1 MGGLVDELLEGE
13 RENNERN
20 EKLSIHPLF
29 KDVSGGDDCGYRRT
43 ENNILNL
50 SNGDAL
56 VEFGGS
62 DLYQVPSAMLS
73 KTIVPEIQNIIAS
86 VHLKC
91 ELDLRLIAIS
101 ARNAE
106 YNPKKV
112 NAVVM
117 RLREPKCTGLLFRSG
132 RLMITGARLEDDA
145 RLGGKKMAKICQKSG
160 FPKVKFTNFK
170 MENIIATADCRFPI
184 RLEGLAYDHRDFCN
198 YEPELF
204 PGLVYR
210 YHPDNSPTKAVLL
223 LFVSGK
229 VIVTGCKNYR
239 EICSV
244 FDNIY
249 PVLCKYRK

>member
-1 MGGLVDELLEGE
+1 MSDDILSSLFDPPSTPSSGSRSTSASFLYDMELMPDKSVVNEKIIEASNSIIESSNEIVDLTI
-13 RENNERN
+13 RN
-20 EKLSIHPLF
+20 ESI
-29 KDVSGGDDCGYRRT
+29 T
-43 ENNILNL
+43 
-50 SNGDAL
+50 
-56 VEFGGS
+56 
-62 DLYQVPSAMLS
+62 
-73 KTIVPEIQNIIAS
+73 PEIQNIIAS
-86 VHLKC
+86 VHLQC
-91 ELDLRLIAIS
+91 ELDLRMIAIS

-117 RLREPKCTGLLFRSG
+117 RLRDPKCTGLLFRSG
-132 RLMITGARLEDDA
+132 RLMITGARLENDA
-145 RLGGKKMAKICQKSG
+145 KLGGKKMAKICQRSG

-170 MENIIATADCRFPI
+170 MENIIATADCKFPI

-229 VIVTGCKNYR
+229 VIVTGCKNYQ
-239 EICSV
+239 EICNV

-249 PVLCKYRK
+249 PVLCQYRK